1 MLNAETASGL
11 SKGWDCTVLKE
22 RYRFF
27 ISVLVGM
34 DTAVIFGT
42 QFLAFGLLTR
52 SGIHLPVQW
61 PSPRTITFLTAD
73 IPLTLFCMMLFGLY
87 RPRRDRGFLSELFDL
102 IKACGVSWG
111 VLYIALGM
119 VGDPLM
125 SQPDAA
131 WRIGAYGIM
140 LLGALS
146 LQRFVFRSSLHFI
159 RHRGWNLRHVAVI
172 GTGRLGQIA
181 CRTFARNTWTGI
193 KCTYFISHL
202 DTTSREELLGLPV
215 RGGLDNLEEILA
227 GHRVDGVVIAI
238 PQSRSYML
246 PKILMRLERFAV
258 EVRIIPDVRPKYM
271 LMNMAVAELDGM
283 PVLSVRQSPLNGFGA
298 VVKRAVDLAG
308 SALALLVFGLP
319 MLLIAALIRLTS
331 EGPILFRQRRVSL
344 GGKSFEIYKFRTMY
358 DVSDEVMASVPPGG
372 DNGKLTADMRAS
384 AAPAPSSDEESIP
397 VLRGTDA
404 WTQPDDPRIT
414 LLGCWLRRTSLD
426 ELPQLFNV
434 LRGDMSLVG
443 PRPERQEL
451 VEHFRDDWRGYM
463 LRQNVKAGITGWAQ
477 VNGLRGNTSLRR
489 RLRYDLY
496 YIRNWSIMFDLRI
509 LALTT
514 FRGFRHPN
522 AR

>member
-1 MLNAETASGL
+1 M
-11 SKGWDCTVLKE
+11 LKE
-22 RYRFF
+22 RHRFF
-27 ISVLVGM
+27 ITVLAGM
-34 DTAVIFGT
+34 DTAVILGA
-42 QFLAFGLLTR
+42 QFFAFGLIAQPR
-52 SGIHLPVQW
+52 FQLPTAL
-61 PSPRTITFLTAD
+61 PEPRTLSLLTAD
-73 IPLTLFCMMLFGLY
+73 VPLTLFCMMLFGMY

-102 IKACGVSWG
+102 LKACAVSWG

-119 VGDPLM
+119 TADPLM
-125 SQPDAA
+125 AHPDAVWKIA
-131 WRIGAYGIM
+131 AYGIA
-140 LLGALS
+140 LYGTLS
-146 LQRFVFRSSLHFI
+146 LHRFLFRCSLHFI
-159 RHRGWNLRHVAVI
+159 RQRGWNLRHVAVI
-172 GTGRLGQIA
+172 GTGQLGQIA
-181 CRTFARNTWTGI
+181 CHTFSHNSWTGI
-193 KCTYFISHL
+193 KCAYFISHL
-202 DTTSREELLGLPV
+202 DTSTRNDCMGLPV
-215 RGGLDNLEEILA
+215 RGGLDDLEEILTDNP
-227 GHRVDGVVIAI
+227 VDGVVIAT

-246 PKILMRLERFAV
+246 PKLLTRLERFAV

-298 VVKRAVDLAG
+298 VLKRAVDLTG
-308 SALALLVFGLP
+308 SALALVIFGFP

-331 EGPILFRQRRVSL
+331 DGPVLFRQRRVSL
-344 GGKSFEIYKFRTMY
+344 GGKSFEIYKFRTMF
-358 DVSDEVMASVPPGG
+358 DEPCPQNGRLGLPS
-372 DNGKLTADMRAS
+372 NGKSASSTNLTEIKPAAQPLGRTDVA
-384 AAPAPSSDEESIP
+384 AAPEVTGEE
-397 VLRGTDA
+397 LRGTDA

-414 LLGCWLRRTSLD
+414 PLGRWLRQTSLD

-434 LRGDMSLVG
+434 LKGDMSLVG

-509 LALTT
+509 LAVTP